1 MTTLK
6 RTGSFWAPK
15 KILNKSVIGFCSCFK
30 MGQFSVLLGNLVAGV
45 FGLLAFKLS
54 NNLSTFYQVS
64 VFLFA
69 ALIAA
74 LASNKYEKLK
84 STKGL
89 LPSILIDKAFG
100 VWLSI
105 FLLWEINLL
114 TIIVALGIF
123 TFLNYYK
130 PFPINI
136 FYSFKK
142 GRGVLADDLAA
153 GIITNII
160 VRILLIK
167 GVL

>member
-1 MTTLK
+1 
-6 RTGSFWAPK
+6 
-15 KILNKSVIGFCSCFK
+15 